1 MTLDPRPHWLDDDD
15 DDDDDDEPREN
26 GRKSEGLGLPESAAI
41 DRLYFKS
48 RTVIV
53 AGAINDK
60 LAQRTVAHLLAL
72 AEESDEPINMLIS
85 SPGGHVESGD
95 MIHDVIRFIRPRV
108 RTIGSGWVASA
119 GALIFVGA
127 EKADRYCLPN
137 TRFLIHQPSGGIGGT
152 SSDMMIQAEQVR
164 QMRDRLNQ
172 IFADAT
178 GQSIERI
185 EADTQRDFW
194 LNTQE
199 ALDYGLLGQVI
210 RSIDE
215 LK

>member
-1 MTLDPRPHWLDDDD
+1 MLRPFPPHLLND
-15 DDDDDDEPREN
+15 DDDDDDEGEPRERQ
-26 GRKSEGLGLPESAAI
+26 GQGEDLGLPQSPAI
-41 DRLYFKS
+41 DKLYFRS

-53 AGAINDK
+53 AGTINDK

-72 AEESDEPINMLIS
+72 AEESDDPINMLIS

-95 MIHDVIRFIRPRV
+95 MIHDVIKFIRPTV

-119 GALIFVGA
+119 GALIFVA
-127 EKADRYCLPN
+127 AKKENRYCLPN

-164 QMRDRLNQ
+164 LMRDRLNQ
-172 IFADAT
+172 IFAEAT
-178 GQSIERI
+178 GQTVERL
-185 EADTQRDFW
+185 EKDTQRDFW

-199 ALDYGLLGQVI
+199 ALDYGLLGKVI
-210 RSIDE
+210 RSMDD

>member
-1 MTLDPRPHWLDDDD
+1 MRHQWLDDDD
-15 DDDDDDEPREN
+15 DEPQEDDRRHKEE
-26 GRKSEGLGLPESAAI
+26 GGLGLPEGDKI
-41 DRLYFKS
+41 GKLYFKS

-72 AEESDEPINMLIS
+72 AEESDKPINMLIS

-95 MIHDVIRFIRPRV
+95 MIHDVVKFIRPTV

-119 GALIFVGA
+119 GALIFVA
-127 EKADRYCLPN
+127 AKKENRYCLPN

-164 QMRDRLNQ
+164 LMRDRLNQ
-172 IFADAT
+172 IFAEAT
-178 GQSIERI
+178 GQKVERI
-185 EADTQRDFW
+185 EKDTQRDFW

-210 RSIDE
+210 RSVDE

>member
-1 MTLDPRPHWLDDDD
+1 MRHQWLDDDD
-15 DDDDDDEPREN
+15 DEPQEDDRRHKEE
-26 GRKSEGLGLPESAAI
+26 GGLGLPEGDKI
-41 DRLYFKS
+41 GKLYFKS

-72 AEESDEPINMLIS
+72 AEESDKPINMLIS

-95 MIHDVIRFIRPRV
+95 MIHDVVKFIRPTV

-119 GALIFVGA
+119 GALIFVA
-127 EKADRYCLPN
+127 AKKENRYCLPN

-164 QMRDRLNQ
+164 LMRDRLNQ
-172 IFADAT
+172 IFAEAT
-178 GQSIERI
+178 GQKVERI
-185 EADTQRDFW
+185 EKDTQRDFW
-194 LNTQE
+194 LNTKE

-210 RSIDE
+210 RSVDD

>member
-1 MTLDPRPHWLDDDD
+1 MPKFVLDDE
-15 DDDDDDEPREN
+15 DEDEREEEAQQDQ
-26 GRKSEGLGLPESAAI
+26 SLGLPDTANI
-41 DRLYFKS
+41 GKLYFKS
-48 RTVIV
+48 RNVIV
-53 AGAINDK
+53 AGPINDK

-95 MIHDVIRFIRPRV
+95 MIHDMIKFIRPIV
-108 RTIGSGWVASA
+108 RCIGSGWVASA

-127 EKADRYCLPN
+127 AKENRFCLPN
-137 TRFLIHQPSGGIGGT
+137 TRFLLHQPSGGIGGT

-164 QMRDRLNQ
+164 LMRERLNQ
-172 IFADAT
+172 IFAEAT
-178 GQSIERI
+178 GQSVERI
-185 EADTQRDFW
+185 EKDTQRDFW

-199 ALDYGLLGQVI
+199 ALDYGLLGKVI
-210 RSIDE
+210 TSVNE

>member
-1 MTLDPRPHWLDDDD
+1 MRHQWLDDDD
-15 DDDDDDEPREN
+15 DHEEDDDRRHKGDKD
-26 GRKSEGLGLPESAAI
+26 SGLGLPEGDKIAK
-41 DRLYFKS
+41 LYFKS

-53 AGAINDK
+53 AGAINDR

-72 AEESDEPINMLIS
+72 AEDSDDPINMLIS

-95 MIHDVIRFIRPRV
+95 MIHDVIKFIRPTV

-119 GALIFVGA
+119 GALIFVA
-127 EKADRYCLPN
+127 AKQENRFCLPN

-164 QMRDRLNQ
+164 LMRDRLNQ
-172 IFADAT
+172 IFAEAT
-178 GQSIERI
+178 GQPVERI
-185 EADTQRDFW
+185 EKDTQRDFW
-194 LNTQE
+194 LNTAE
-199 ALDYGLLGQVI
+199 ALDYGLLGRVI
-210 RSIDE
+210 HSVDD

>member
-1 MTLDPRPHWLDDDD
+1 MRHQWLDDDD
-15 DDDDDDEPREN
+15 DDQDDDPKQGE
-26 GRKSEGLGLPESAAI
+26 KEGLGLPEGDNI
-41 DRLYFKS
+41 GKLYFKS

-53 AGAINDK
+53 AGTINDK

-72 AEESDEPINMLIS
+72 AEESDETINMLIS

-95 MIHDVIRFIRPRV
+95 MIHDVIRFIRPTV

-127 EKADRYCLPN
+127 AKENRYCLPN

-164 QMRDRLNQ
+164 LMRDRLNQ
-172 IFADAT
+172 IFAEAT
-178 GQSIERI
+178 GQKVEKIEK
-185 EADTQRDFW
+185 DTQRDFW

-199 ALDYGLLGQVI
+199 ALDYGLLGKVI
-210 RSIDE
+210 TSVDE

>member
-1 MTLDPRPHWLDDDD
+1 MRHQWLDDDD
-15 DDDDDDEPREN
+15 DDEPEEDDRRHEGDKE
-26 GRKSEGLGLPESAAI
+26 GGLGLPEGDKI
-41 DRLYFKS
+41 GKLYFKS

-72 AEESDEPINMLIS
+72 AEESDKPINMLIS

-95 MIHDVIRFIRPRV
+95 MIHDVIKFIRPTV

-119 GALIFVGA
+119 GALIFVA
-127 EKADRYCLPN
+127 AKKENRYCLPN

-164 QMRDRLNQ
+164 LMRDRLNQ
-172 IFADAT
+172 IFAEAT
-178 GQSIERI
+178 GQKVERI
-185 EADTQRDFW
+185 EKDTQRDFW
-194 LNTQE
+194 LNTKE
-199 ALDYGLLGQVI
+199 ALDYGLLGQII
-210 RSIDE
+210 RTVDD

>member
-1 MTLDPRPHWLDDDD
+1 MRHQWLDDDD
-15 DDDDDDEPREN
+15 DNDDDDRPEQGGKD
-26 GRKSEGLGLPESAAI
+26 GGLGLPEGDNI
-41 DRLYFKS
+41 GKLYFKS

-72 AEESDEPINMLIS
+72 AEESDDPINMLIS

-95 MIHDVIRFIRPRV
+95 MIHDVIKFIRPTV

-127 EKADRYCLPN
+127 EKENRYCLPN

-164 QMRDRLNQ
+164 LMRDRLNQ

-178 GQSIERI
+178 GQKLDRI
-185 EADTQRDFW
+185 EQDTQRDFW

-210 RSIDE
+210 RSVDE

>member
-1 MTLDPRPHWLDDDD
+1 MRHQWLDDDD
-15 DDDDDDEPREN
+15 DHEEDDDRQPKGDKD
-26 GRKSEGLGLPESAAI
+26 GGLGLPEGDKI
-41 DRLYFKS
+41 GKLYFKS

-72 AEESDEPINMLIS
+72 AEDSDKPINMLIS

-95 MIHDVIRFIRPRV
+95 MIHDVIKFIRPTV

-119 GALIFVGA
+119 GALIFVA
-127 EKADRYCLPN
+127 AKKENRYCLPN

-164 QMRDRLNQ
+164 LMRDRLNQ
-172 IFADAT
+172 IFAEAT
-178 GQSIERI
+178 GQTMERI
-185 EADTQRDFW
+185 EKDTQRDFW
-194 LNTQE
+194 LNTKE
-199 ALDYGLLGQVI
+199 ALDYGLLGQII
-210 RSIDE
+210 RTVDD

>member
-1 MTLDPRPHWLDDDD
+1 MRHQWLDDDD
-15 DDDDDDEPREN
+15 DEPQEDDRRHKEE
-26 GRKSEGLGLPESAAI
+26 GGLGLPEGDKI
-41 DRLYFKS
+41 GKLYFKS

-72 AEESDEPINMLIS
+72 AEESDKPINMLIS

-95 MIHDVIRFIRPRV
+95 MIHDVIKFIRPTV

-119 GALIFVGA
+119 GALIFVA
-127 EKADRYCLPN
+127 AKKENRYCLPN

-164 QMRDRLNQ
+164 LMRDRLNQ
-172 IFADAT
+172 IFAEAT
-178 GQSIERI
+178 GQKVERI
-185 EADTQRDFW
+185 EKDTQRDFW

-210 RSIDE
+210 RSADD

>member
-1 MTLDPRPHWLDDDD
+1 MRHQWLNDE
-15 DDDDDDEPREN
+15 DDDEDEPDDR
-26 GRKSEGLGLPESAAI
+26 RHKDDKDEGLGLPEGDKI
-41 DRLYFKS
+41 GKLYFKS

-72 AEESDEPINMLIS
+72 AEDGDGPINMLIS

-95 MIHDVIRFIRPRV
+95 MIHDVIKFIRPTV

-119 GALIFVGA
+119 GALIFVA
-127 EKADRYCLPN
+127 AKKENRFCLPN

-152 SSDMMIQAEQVR
+152 TSDMMIQAEQVR
-164 QMRDRLNQ
+164 LMRQRLNQ

-178 GQSIERI
+178 GQTVDRI
-185 EADTQRDFW
+185 EKDTHRDFW

-199 ALDYGLLGQVI
+199 ALDYGLLGKIIHTV
-210 RSIDE
+210 DD

>member
-1 MTLDPRPHWLDDDD
+1 MLHHRLDDEDDDD
-15 DDDDDDEPREN
+15 DDKREDQEK
-26 GRKSEGLGLPESAAI
+26 GEDLGLPQSPAI
-41 DRLYFKS
+41 DKLYFRS

-53 AGAINDK
+53 AGTINDK
-60 LAQRTVAHLLAL
+60 IAQRTVSHLLAL
-72 AEESDEPINMLIS
+72 AEDSDKPINMLIS

-95 MIHDVIRFIRPRV
+95 MIHDVIKFIRPTV

-127 EKADRYCLPN
+127 KQENRYCLPN

-152 SSDMMIQAEQVR
+152 TSDMMIQAEQLR
-164 QMRDRLNQ
+164 LMRDRLNQ

-178 GQSIERI
+178 GQPLERI
-185 EADTQRDFW
+185 EKDTRRDFW
-194 LNTQE
+194 LNTQD
-199 ALDYGLLGQVI
+199 ALDYGLVGKVI
-210 RSIDE
+210 RTVDD

>member
-1 MTLDPRPHWLDDDD
+1 MRHQWLDDEDD
-15 DDDDDDEPREN
+15 DQDDDGPQKADDE
-26 GRKSEGLGLPESAAI
+26 GKLGLPESDNI
-41 DRLYFKS
+41 GKHYFKS

-53 AGAINDK
+53 AGGINDK

-72 AEESDEPINMLIS
+72 ADASDDPINMLIS

-95 MIHDVIRFIRPRV
+95 MIHDVITFIRPIV

-127 EKADRYCLPN
+127 KKENRYCLPN
-137 TRFLIHQPSGGIGGT
+137 TRFLLHQPSGGIGGT
-152 SSDMMIQAEQVR
+152 TSDMVIQAEQIR
-164 QMRDRLNQ
+164 QMRSRLNQ

-178 GQSIERI
+178 GQKVERI
-185 EADTQRDFW
+185 EKDTQRDFW

-199 ALDYGLLGQVI
+199 ALDYGLLGKVI
-210 RSIDE
+210 RSVDE

>member
-1 MTLDPRPHWLDDDD
+1 MRHQWLDDDD
-15 DDDDDDEPREN
+15 DEPQEDDRRHKEE
-26 GRKSEGLGLPESAAI
+26 GGLGLPEGDKI
-41 DRLYFKS
+41 GKLYFKS

-72 AEESDEPINMLIS
+72 AEDSDAPINMLIS

-95 MIHDVIRFIRPRV
+95 MIHDVVKFIRPTV

-119 GALIFVGA
+119 GALIFVA
-127 EKADRYCLPN
+127 AKKENRYCLPN

-164 QMRDRLNQ
+164 LMRDRLNQ
-172 IFADAT
+172 IFAEAT
-178 GQSIERI
+178 GQKVERI
-185 EADTQRDFW
+185 EKDTQRDFW

-210 RSIDE
+210 RSVDE

>member
-1 MTLDPRPHWLDDDD
+1 MRHQWLDDDD
-15 DDDDDDEPREN
+15 DEPQEDDRRHKEE
-26 GRKSEGLGLPESAAI
+26 GGLGLPEGDKI
-41 DRLYFKS
+41 GKLYFKS

-60 LAQRTVAHLLAL
+60 LAQRTVSHLLAL
-72 AEESDEPINMLIS
+72 AEDSDKPINMLIS

-95 MIHDVIRFIRPRV
+95 MIHDMIKFIRPTV

-119 GALIFVGA
+119 GALIFVA
-127 EKADRYCLPN
+127 AKRENRFCLPN

-164 QMRDRLNQ
+164 LMRDRLNQ

-178 GQSIERI
+178 GQSLERI
-185 EADTQRDFW
+185 EKDTQRDFW

-199 ALDYGLLGQVI
+199 ALDYGLLGRVI
-210 RSIDE
+210 RSVDD

>member
-1 MTLDPRPHWLDDDD
+1 MRHQWLDDDD
-15 DDDDDDEPREN
+15 DHEEDDDHRHKGDKDT
-26 GRKSEGLGLPESAAI
+26 GLGLPEGDKIAK
-41 DRLYFKS
+41 LYFKS

-72 AEESDEPINMLIS
+72 AEESDDPINMLIS

-95 MIHDVIRFIRPRV
+95 MIHDVIKFIRPTV

-119 GALIFVGA
+119 GALIFVA
-127 EKADRYCLPN
+127 AKKENRFCLPN

-164 QMRDRLNQ
+164 LMRDRLNQ
-172 IFADAT
+172 VFAEAT
-178 GQSIERI
+178 GQTVERI
-185 EADTQRDFW
+185 EKDTQRDFW

-210 RSIDE
+210 RTVDD

>member
-1 MTLDPRPHWLDDDD
+1 MRHQWLDDDD
-15 DDDDDDEPREN
+15 DEPQEDDRRHKEE
-26 GRKSEGLGLPESAAI
+26 GGLGLPEGDKI
-41 DRLYFKS
+41 GKLYFKS
-48 RTVIV
+48 RTGIV

-72 AEESDEPINMLIS
+72 AEDSDKPINMLIS

-95 MIHDVIRFIRPRV
+95 MIHDVVKFIRPTV

-119 GALIFVGA
+119 GALIFVA
-127 EKADRYCLPN
+127 AQKENRYCLPN

-164 QMRDRLNQ
+164 LMRDRLNQ
-172 IFADAT
+172 IFAEAT
-178 GQSIERI
+178 GQSVERI
-185 EADTQRDFW
+185 EKDTQRDFW
-194 LNTQE
+194 LNTQQ

-210 RSIDE
+210 RSADD

>member
-1 MTLDPRPHWLDDDD
+1 MSFDPHPHWLDDDD
-15 DDDDDDEPREN
+15 DDDDDSPRE
-26 GRKSEGLGLPESAAI
+26 GGKKPEGLGLPEPAAI

-72 AEESDEPINMLIS
+72 AEDSDDPINMLIS

-210 RSIDE
+210 RSVDE